1 MFKYSFHISLLLFV
15 LFVKQANAQEKYT
28 LSGYVKDAQTGEYI
42 PGVAVFNEQNRS
54 EGITT
59 NIYGFYSLTLKSGN
73 YTISFTSLGYAKKS
87 VDIIL
92 QGCLL
97 YTIEMKD
104 VSDTLYFYADGYA
117 DQFGGTNGKKF
128 KYKQLQQ
135 MLLANCDKRLSEQQE
150 IFLKIFN
157 EWKGNLEQVD
167 DVLLIGIRV

>member
-1 MFKYSFHISLLLFV
+1 MFKYSFHIALLLFV

-97 YTIEMKD
+97 YT
-104 VSDTLYFYADGYA
+104 FYY
-117 DQFGGTNGKKF
+117 
-128 KYKQLQQ
+128 
-135 MLLANCDKRLSEQQE
+135 
-150 IFLKIFN
+150 
-157 EWKGNLEQVD
+157 
-167 DVLLIGIRV
+167 